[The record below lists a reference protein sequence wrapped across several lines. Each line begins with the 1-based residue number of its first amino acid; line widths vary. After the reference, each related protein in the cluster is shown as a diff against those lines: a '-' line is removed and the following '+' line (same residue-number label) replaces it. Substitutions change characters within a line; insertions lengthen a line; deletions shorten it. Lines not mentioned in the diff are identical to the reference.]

1 MIATLGLLGAAPALA
16 SGKAP
21 APIASSEG
29 GPVFL
34 RLERIVVPVFAN
46 GAVAKHLTIILV
58 LELAD
63 AQARDKA
70 KELLP
75 RLTDAFVNDLHRL
88 ASRPDAIDGID
99 MALAK
104 RQLLASGTRVLGPD
118 SVKGVLIERTISRR
132 TS

>member
-1 MIATLGLLGAAPALA
+1 MI
-16 SGKAP
+16 
-21 APIASSEG
+21 
-29 GPVFL
+29 
-34 RLERIVVPVFAN
+34 AN
-46 GAVAKHLTIILV
+46 GAVAKHLTIVLV

-99 MALAK
+99 LALAK
-104 RQLLASGTRVLGPD
+104 RHLLASGARVLGPD
-118 SVKGVLIERTISRR
+118 SVKNVLIERTISRR